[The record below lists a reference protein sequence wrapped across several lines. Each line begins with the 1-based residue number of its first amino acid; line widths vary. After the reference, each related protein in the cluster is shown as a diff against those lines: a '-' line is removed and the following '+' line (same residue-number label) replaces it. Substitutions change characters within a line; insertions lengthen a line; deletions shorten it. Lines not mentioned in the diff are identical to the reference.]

1 MSEKDII
8 YGKNAVEALLESQ
21 IQRVNKVFI
30 VKGIKFDG
38 KIGKI
43 LKNARDN
50 GIVVQEVPREKLNT
64 LCDGVH
70 QGIAASVSPV
80 DYVELE
86 DLLEQISSKEG
97 FKTLIILDGVE
108 DPHNL
113 GAIIRTAVCAGMDG
127 VIIPKRRATP
137 VTGIVEKTS
146 AGAIEK
152 IRVCQVNNLNRTI
165 EILKENN
172 FWIVGAESR
181 VDKRYYE
188 LDYNMNCAVIFG
200 GENQGISNLV
210 RKNCDFLIDIPIVG
224 DFNSLNVSNAAGI
237 IIYEIVRQRMQ
248 K

>member
-1 MSEKDII
+1 MLEKDII

-21 IQRVNKVFI
+21 IQRVNKVF
-30 VKGIKFDG
+30 VAKGIKFDG

-80 DYVELE
+80 EYVEPE

-152 IRVCQVNNLNRTI
+152 IPVCQVNNLNRTI
-165 EILKENN
+165 EILKKNN

-224 DFNSLNVSNAAGI
+224 DFNSLNVSNAASI
-237 IIYEIVRQRMQ
+237 IIYEIVRQRLQ